1 LEDKHDCKLTTDC
14 TVGFC
19 REDHR
24 AEHITSYEIQY
35 RLNVNHCTDRQSA
48 IVKTTLQ
55 ICKLLEPLF
64 RLDSRIRDEP
74 QDEVQQDLIMIVGAA
89 AELATLMRK
98 SGKTVL
104 YQFGKFYKDMVADRK
119 TMEVLNLKQLKEEH
133 DKSDGAD
140 QVLIRMVCGD
150 SLVAYRKGGGVMAE
164 RILEK
169 EEKEQDT
176 SVAPELR
183 HMPRNQYR
191 GRLITAQDGYRA
203 KFLAKAQVLGRLEQ
217 IGSEK
222 KATDL
227 LDAIHLLHTEGCRQQ

>member
-1 LEDKHDCKLTTDC
+1 MDKYVCKSMTDC
-14 TVGFC
+14 ALGFC
-19 REDHR
+19 REEHR

-35 RLNVNHCTDRQSA
+35 RLNVNHCKERQTA
-48 IVKTTLQ
+48 IVEMTLQ
-55 ICKLLEPLF
+55 ICKLLHPLF
-64 RLDSRIRDEP
+64 QLDSRIQHKP

-89 AELATLMRK
+89 AELATLMRR

-119 TMEVLNLKQLKEEH
+119 TMEVLNFKQLKEEH

-140 QVLIRMVCGD
+140 QVLIRMVCSD
-150 SLVAYRKGGGVMAE
+150 SLVACRKGGGVMAE

-169 EEKEQDT
+169 EEKEQDM

-191 GRLITAQDGYRA
+191 GRIITAQDGYRA

-217 IGSEK
+217 IGSENNAK
-222 KATDL
+222 DL
-227 LDAIHLLHTEGCRQQ
+227 TDAIHALYTGGCRQQ